1 MASVVWSPQALGD
14 VARIAAYIAAENP
27 VAAARVARELLVA
40 GDSLVVFPRRGR
52 PTSLRAGLSNPAQR
66 SGGHPAHLARRAGPP
81 RLSLAANSACPPPR
95 PQANIASGIFAQET
109 GSVSAAECCKRLKR
123 LGKNAAGPMEMRRG
137 GESTHT

>member
-52 PTSLRAGLSNPAQR
+52 PTSLPGRRELLAVRPYVLVYRILPGEVVDILRIWHAAQDRAG
-66 SGGHPAHLARRAGPP
+66 
-81 RLSLAANSACPPPR
+81 SL
-95 PQANIASGIFAQET
+95 
-109 GSVSAAECCKRLKR
+109 
-123 LGKNAAGPMEMRRG
+123 
-137 GESTHT
+137 